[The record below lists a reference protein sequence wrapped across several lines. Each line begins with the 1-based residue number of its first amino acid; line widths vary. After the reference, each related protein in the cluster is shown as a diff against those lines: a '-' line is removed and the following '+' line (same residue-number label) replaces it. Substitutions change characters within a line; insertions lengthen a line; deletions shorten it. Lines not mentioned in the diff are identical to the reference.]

1 VRCFE
6 SAFSFREGSEHDML
20 LGRDA
25 IKRIPWTQLFVE
37 AVLIVLSVLLALAMN
52 NWNRN
57 RVSDNLADQAL
68 RNLKREVQANRQEVE
83 ASRSRNQALL
93 DTLRSEAPPRGIS
106 LRTADIQNNAWEAA
120 QATGAI
126 SNMDFSVV
134 SIASRIEEKQAA
146 YRNLK
151 RTVSEMILRGNFG
164 GDIDE
169 ERVPEGLRIMVG
181 GLRGLEED
189 LITLYDKF
197 SQTVEA

>member
-1 VRCFE
+1 
-6 SAFSFREGSEHDML
+6 
-20 LGRDA
+20 
-25 IKRIPWTQLFVE
+25 
-37 AVLIVLSVLLALAMN
+37 
-52 NWNRN
+52 
-57 RVSDNLADQAL
+57 
-68 RNLKREVQANRQEVE
+68 
-83 ASRSRNQALL
+83 
-93 DTLRSEAPPRGIS
+93 
-106 LRTADIQNNAWEAA
+106 
-120 QATGAI
+120 
-126 SNMDFSVV
+126 MDFSVV